1 MRCECLLCLNGW
13 EDCGE
18 GYGGLPILCYLF
30 TLKSF
35 CAAPPAHCPIYT
47 IRLPCLSDSG
57 LQHHFHLQCLP
68 LGSSAGDP
76 PPHLPIVTAEES
88 QDFFKDWVH
97 QVSLSEPRWRLRVR
111 CRLEE
116 QEGMQPASTSSISHG
131 AAGEDQSREG
141 DQNESHSLVGLGW
154 GGNEEQRPSY
164 CVLRPCFILPTQ
176 TSSLPTAPEA
186 CPGCL
191 VFERGWAVRRSSKE
205 G

>member
-1 MRCECLLCLNGW
+1 MSHWMGRLWGRLRGPPHLVLSLHPEKLLRCPSSSLSYLYYPSSLPF
-13 EDCGE
+13 
-18 GYGGLPILCYLF
+18 GLW
-30 TLKSF
+30 S
-35 CAAPPAHCPIYT
+35 AAS
-47 IRLPCLSDSG
+47 L
-57 LQHHFHLQCLP
+57 
-68 LGSSAGDP
+68 P
-76 PPHLPIVTAEES
+76 PPVSSFGLLSRGPPPQLPIVTAEES

-97 QVSLSEPRWRLRVR
+97 QVSLSEPRWRLRAR

-116 QEGMQPASTSSISHG
+116 QEGMQPASTSSINHG
-131 AAGEDQSREG
+131 AAGEDQSSEG

-154 GGNEEQRPSY
+154 GGNKEQRPSY

-176 TSSLPTAPEA
+176 ISSLPTAPES